1 MEGLLLDGGG
11 GFVMDGSGAIVP
23 EAMEDSCRTAVESKE
38 RKDEENIPSKGDEKG

>member
-1 MEGLLLDGGG
+1 MEGLLLDGG
-11 GFVMDGSGAIVP
+11 GAIVP